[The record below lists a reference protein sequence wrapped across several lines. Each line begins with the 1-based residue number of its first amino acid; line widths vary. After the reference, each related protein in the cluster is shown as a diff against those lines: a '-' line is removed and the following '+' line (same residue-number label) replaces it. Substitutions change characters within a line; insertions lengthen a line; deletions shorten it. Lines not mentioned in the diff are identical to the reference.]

1 MRLAGAL
8 LALSVVS
15 GAAAQSEP
23 QFHLPV
29 RCEVGRTCYVQN
41 HVDIDPS
48 PAARDFSCGSL
59 TYDGHNGTDF
69 RLPDMAAQR
78 SGVDVLAAAPGRVL
92 RVRANV
98 PDQSVRLTS
107 REAVQG
113 AECGNGLVI
122 DHGAGWE
129 TQYCHMARSSIP
141 VRPGHTVEAGQV
153 LGRVG
158 LSGLTEYP
166 HLHFTVR
173 QDGKVIDPFS
183 FGAPAGSCGE
193 GGSLWAEAVADQL
206 RYKPTVVLNFG
217 FTDAPPS
224 LDLVEE
230 GSLRAVTN
238 NAPALIAYVRVIGL
252 RAGDTQ
258 QLTLRSPSGRIL
270 AERSFKPVERHK
282 AQSLAFVGRRRPAT
296 EWEKGRYEG
305 VYAVRRN
312 GDVVVEARFQVE
324 MSGV

>member
-193 GGSLWAEAVADQL
+193 GGSLWAEAVADQ
-206 RYKPTVVLNFG
+206 
-217 FTDAPPS
+217 AS
-224 LDLVEE
+224 LQADR
-230 GSLRAVTN
+230 GT
-238 NAPALIAYVRVIGL
+238 
-252 RAGDTQ
+252 
-258 QLTLRSPSGRIL
+258 
-270 AERSFKPVERHK
+270 
-282 AQSLAFVGRRRPAT
+282 
-296 EWEKGRYEG
+296 
-305 VYAVRRN
+305 
-312 GDVVVEARFQVE
+312 
-324 MSGV
+324 

>member
-1 MRLAGAL
+1 
-8 LALSVVS
+8 
-15 GAAAQSEP
+15 
-23 QFHLPV
+23 
-29 RCEVGRTCYVQN
+29 
-41 HVDIDPS
+41 
-48 PAARDFSCGSL
+48 
-59 TYDGHNGTDF
+59 
-69 RLPDMAAQR
+69 
-78 SGVDVLAAAPGRVL
+78 
-92 RVRANV
+92 
-98 PDQSVRLTS
+98 
-107 REAVQG
+107 
-113 AECGNGLVI
+113 
-122 DHGAGWE
+122 
-129 TQYCHMARSSIP
+129 MARSSIL

-224 LDLVEE
+224 LDSVEE

-305 VYAVRRN
+305 LYAVRRN

-324 MSGV
+324 ISGV

>member
-8 LALSVVS
+8 LALIVVS

-141 VRPGHTVEAGQV
+141 VRPGHTVETGQV

-183 FGAPAGSCGE
+183 FVTARSDPSSTESRE
-193 GGSLWAEAVADQL
+193 GGASV
-206 RYKPTVVLNFG
+206 KPTVVLNFG

-224 LDLVEE
+224 LDSVEE

-305 VYAVRRN
+305 LYAVRRN

-324 MSGV
+324 ISGV